1 MGHLWIL
8 IWTKVHNINQNTF
21 TCLEFKNFTLFDQ
34 KTMFE
39 NFVETKVK
47 IIKALAGFELMTYR
61 FI

>member
-34 KTMFE
+34 KTIE

>member
-34 KTMFE
+34 KTKKFL
-39 NFVETKVK
+39 ETKVK
-47 IIKALAGFELMTYR
+47 IIKSLAGFELMTYR